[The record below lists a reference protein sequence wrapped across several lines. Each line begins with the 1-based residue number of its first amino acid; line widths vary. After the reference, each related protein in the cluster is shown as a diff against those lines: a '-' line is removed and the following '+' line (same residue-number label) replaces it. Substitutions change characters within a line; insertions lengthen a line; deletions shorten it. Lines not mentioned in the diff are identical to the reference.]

1 MGNALRRSAGDHDES
16 FLLRYVD
23 IGRESRNMR
32 IGLFTNVFLL
42 VIVLGLGLL
51 IFLSSHALGTL
62 DDITAAER
70 QKYRSMRLAHELFQS
85 SEDLTKTA
93 RSYVVTGNPVYERF
107 FYEILDI
114 RNGKLPR
121 PSNYSIDF
129 WKNVL
134 GASVP
139 KAEGGAVSL
148 RELMRREGFSER
160 ELGLLEQAQEISDKL
175 ANVERQAFAALK
187 GLYDDGQGNL
197 TAVRAPD
204 RDFAV
209 GLLYD
214 DQYTGEKARIM
225 VPISQ
230 FMLEL
235 DNRTQT
241 RLSSLQSS
249 FQQQL
254 LLILGLLCTALVL
267 VMTATFYVRRNI
279 LRPLDDLRRQA
290 SSIAQGS
297 YATRCDISTHN
308 EIAELGAGF
317 NTMAEAIEREIT
329 KLKRAEGSLRERL
342 KEIRCFYAIRR
353 GMEPGSLDKVCSVI
367 FEQLP
372 AAMQFPD
379 IVMVRIE
386 LDGRQFASAGDD
398 GDDRKGGG
406 GLSASCGE
414 NRLYKEILVYGKVC
428 GAISVWYRDDRPFM
442 LPEEQNLVDVVGTDL
457 GKWLEHKQAEERV
470 LVEQELRGRDAA
482 MREFAAHVER
492 MREEDR
498 KYIAREIHDE
508 LGQLLAALHLEI
520 SLLKSEEDDRSVR
533 LRMIRR
539 NMAELV
545 DRADQSV
552 RGIAEH
558 LRPASLELGI
568 ISAIRK
574 LAAEFRKHSGVNCRL
589 GVMVPQVDL
598 DEDQTVAIFRI
609 VQESLTNVVRHAEA
623 SRVEIVL
630 SRSGGDL
637 VIEIR
642 DDGKGFDLADMPK
655 RRSFGLLGMRERA
668 AVAGGAIDIASTP
681 HEGTVVCVR
690 IPMQRNGGG

>member
-1 MGNALRRSAGDHDES
+1 MTVMDHSFSSIARPIDE
-16 FLLRYVD
+16 LKN
-23 IGRESRNMR
+23 IG
-32 IGLFTNVFLL
+32 IGLFANAFLL
-42 VIVLGLGLL
+42 VIVLGLWLL
-51 IFLSSHALGTL
+51 IFLSSRALGTL
-62 DDITAAER
+62 DEITAAER
-70 QKYRSMRLAHELFQS
+70 QKYRSQQLAHELIQS
-85 SEDLTKTA
+85 SEDLTKAA
-93 RSYVVTGNPVYERF
+93 RSYVVTGNPAYERF

-114 RNGKLPR
+114 RNGELPR

-129 WKNVL
+129 WKNVI
-134 GASVP
+134 GIPARETV
-139 KAEGGAVSL
+139 GDAVSL
-148 RELMRREGFSER
+148 GELMHREGFSER
-160 ELGLLEQAQEISDKL
+160 ELGLLQQAQELSDKL

-187 GLYDDGQGNL
+187 GQHEDRYEDEQGNL
-197 TAVRAPD
+197 AVGRGPD
-204 RDFAV
+204 RDLAIR
-209 GLLYD
+209 LLHDENYAR
-214 DQYTGEKARIM
+214 EKARIM

-241 RLSSLQSS
+241 RLSNLQSS

-254 LLILGLLCTALVL
+254 LLILGLLCIALVL
-267 VMTATFYVRRNI
+267 VLAAAFYVRRNI

-297 YATRCDISTHN
+297 YSTRCDISTHN
-308 EIAELGAGF
+308 EIAELGTGF
-317 NTMAEAIEREIT
+317 NTMAEAIEHEIT

-353 GMEPGSLDKVCSVI
+353 GMESGSLDEVCAVI
-367 FEQLP
+367 FEHLP

-379 IVMVRIE
+379 NAMVRIE
-386 LDGRQFASAGDD
+386 LDGRQFVSAGDED
-398 GDDRKGGG
+398 GRDRDEGEGGA
-406 GLSASCGE
+406 GLPLPQV
-414 NRLYKEILVYGKVC
+414 NRLDKEILVYGKVC
-428 GAISVWYRDDRPFM
+428 GAISVSYMDDRPFM
-442 LPEEQNLVDVVGTDL
+442 LPEEQSLVDVIGTDL
-457 GKWLEHKQAEERV
+457 GKWLEHKQAVERI

-520 SLLKSEEDDRSVR
+520 SMLKCEEDERGVR

-545 DRADQSV
+545 DKADQSV

-568 ISAIRK
+568 VSAIRK
-574 LAAEFRKHSGVNCRL
+574 LAEEFRKHSGVNCKLR
-589 GVMVPQVDL
+589 VMVPPIDL
-598 DEDQTVAIFRI
+598 AEDQTVAIFRI
-609 VQESLTNVVRHAEA
+609 VQESLTNVARHAEA
-623 SRVEIVL
+623 SRVEITL
-630 SRSGGDL
+630 SWCEGNL
-637 VIEIR
+637 VIEVR
-642 DDGKGFDLADMPK
+642 DDGKGLDSEGASA

-668 AVAGGAIDIASTP
+668 AVVGGTIDIVSAP
-681 HEGTVVCVR
+681 RQGTIVSVS
-690 IPMQRNGGG
+690 IPMQRNADG